1 LVAFSPD
8 GRYIASGSGEGYTIR
23 VWDVATGQALAGAFE
38 EHESWVRAVAFS
50 SDGERLMACS
60 DDATVRIWT
69 LATGDAVVCWS
80 YWPAERARAVAF
92 SWDGRHIVSVA
103 SDNTISVGD
112 MEKGTVT
119 AGPIAG
125 GDIKLTSAAISS
137 DGKSV
142 VTGSLGGEI
151 RAWNTDA
158 RQTTSTS
165 SYQPIGVTKKV
176 AFSPDGRYIVSK
188 FYDEILNPRM
198 VRVWDAQT
206 GNPTP
211 YPPEGHIDWLLSD
224 IYSLDGR
231 RI

>member
-1 LVAFSPD
+1 
-8 GRYIASGSGEGYTIR
+8 
-23 VWDVATGQALAGAFE
+23 
-38 EHESWVRAVAFS
+38 
-50 SDGERLMACS
+50 M
-60 DDATVRIWT
+60 
-69 LATGDAVVCWS
+69 
-80 YWPAERARAVAF
+80 
-92 SWDGRHIVSVA
+92 SVA

-125 GDIKLTSAAISS
+125 GDIKLTLAAISS

-176 AFSPDGRYIVSK
+176 AFSPDGRYIMSK

-231 RI
+231 RIQRGFDDWTSIEVLNTETDEFTLGPLKGHAGPVRSFAFSPDGRYIVSGSDDCTIRVWHSTEEQAWRELWQLGPNESHSDPNQSCVFLRNDTYCYC